1 MRILILVGAA
11 VLLASCGNDLVEA
24 NKVDANKPV
33 TETPVAAKTANS
45 VTFSAELQASSGVAV
60 TTVSEKT
67 LPELVHATARLTA
80 DENHTWRVG
89 AVAEGRIEHVQANP
103 GDVVKKGQLLAQMH
117 SHDIHESRALYKRAK
132 ADLARAEGTAKYQE
146 GVRDRAKRLL
156 DLRAGSVAQLEQA
169 ETAFKNSQTDVRNA
183 GFEVDRTEAHLTEV
197 LGIPAEETDIPRG
210 PDGAD
215 NDFIPV
221 KAPADGVVLARNVTL
236 GTVVTPS
243 NDLFVLTDLSTLWA
257 IAEVNEEFLGTLRIG
272 MPVNVSVQA
281 YPGQPFQGRISKV
294 GEELDPNTR
303 TIKVRIDLS
312 NPKGRLKPEMYAD
325 AEIQVGR
332 GGPALTLPSEAVQ
345 DLRGESVV
353 FVRVAADRFE
363 VRPVRTGK
371 TMNGAIE
378 ITAGLRTGDEVVTHS
393 AFILK
398 SEFLKASM
406 SGE

>member
-1 MRILILVGAA
+1 MKVLILAGAA
-11 VLLASCGNDLVEA
+11 LVLASCGNDPVEA
-24 NKVDANKPV
+24 IQPAAA
-33 TETPVAAKTANS
+33 EAPVAAKAANS
-45 VTFSAELQASSGVAV
+45 VVFSADLQARSGVSV
-60 TTVSEKT
+60 ITVSEQA
-67 LPELVHATARLTA
+67 LPEVVHATAHLTA

-89 AVAEGRIEHVQANP
+89 AVAEGRIERVQANP

-156 DLRAGSVAQLEQA
+156 DLRAGSIAQLEQA
-169 ETAFKNSQTDVRNA
+169 ETALTNAQTDVRNA
-183 GFEVDRTEAHLTEV
+183 GYEVDRTQAHLTEV
-197 LGIPAEETDIPRG
+197 LGIPADESEIPRG
-210 PDGAD
+210 PDGDD
-215 NDFIPV
+215 NDYIPV
-221 KAPADGVVLARNVTL
+221 KAPADGVVLSRNVTL

-257 IAEVNEEFLGTLRIG
+257 IAEVSEEFLGKLRIG

-294 GEELDPNTR
+294 GEALDPSTR
-303 TIKVRIDLS
+303 TIQVRIDLS

-332 GGPALTLPSEAVQ
+332 GAAALTLPSEAVQ
-345 DLRGESVV
+345 DLRGEAVV

-363 VRPVRTGK
+363 VRPVRPGK
-371 TMNGAIE
+371 TVNGAVE
-378 ITAGLRTGDEVVTHS
+378 ITAGLRAGDEVVARS